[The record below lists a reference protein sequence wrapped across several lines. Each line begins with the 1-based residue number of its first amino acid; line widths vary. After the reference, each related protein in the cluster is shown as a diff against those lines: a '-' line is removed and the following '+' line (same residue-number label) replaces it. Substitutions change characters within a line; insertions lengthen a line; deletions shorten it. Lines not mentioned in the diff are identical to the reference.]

1 MKGICIC
8 CAALVG
14 AQAGLCLGAE
24 AGETDARPT
33 KDAMAWIRGE
43 IGRMRPECDAGKL
56 KAAEEIPVWR
66 GKVRAKVV
74 ELLGL
79 SGRYDVPF
87 RLVAELPREGYV
99 LRKYEFSPRTNLV
112 TEMWML
118 VPNAALKAAAGTV
131 PAVVCVPGTNASLAS
146 LADEP
151 DGAFIRYPLRNR
163 QAYYYARAGLIAVA
177 VENFAAGPSS
187 GGLRNGIYSEHAQ
200 VVGET
205 IYGVSADNVLCCV
218 DFLKRQAAVDPKRIA
233 VSGMSLGC
241 FPIMYAAVASDDIAA
256 VVYNDF
262 VCSWATRYHATG
274 GSYFWKSRD
283 MPGFYRWFDDNPDLL
298 AALAPRPLF
307 LVEDGQ
313 AVGGV
318 DKIRRTYELAGAKDS
333 LKVRRYPKY
342 EKDSARPHV
351 GEDLMKARL
360 SEPEFLRRANC
371 DPSQHAFHPDAVIPW
386 ICGTF
391 GLKADFDKLFAAELE
406 AAATEREHF
415 RTDPHPTLVLKRGPD
430 NPRNGEGDMILLDK
444 GRIMLVYAEHRGDSF
459 LDHSPAHLVKRISR
473 DDGETWS
480 APVEVVPRLGRQ
492 NDMSVSLLRLK
503 DGRIALFYCRKNG
516 DNDCMPIVRFSSDEG
531 ETWSE
536 PAECLPKEKT
546 AYYVINNARVVTL
559 ASGRI
564 VLPLCRHTC
573 LGKQK
578 WDMSGY
584 LVCAY
589 SDDLGRTWKTGREYR
604 PTDGKGAVVCVQEP
618 GLVELKDGRLYLYAR
633 TDRGRQW
640 QGFSKDGGETWGDFG
655 PSPIMGPLGP
665 ATIHRLKTGELLL
678 VWNDHE
684 THPSYAKVGDKWMCG
699 LRAPVMLALSWDE
712 GRTWT
717 NRKALEEDPRGYF
730 CYYSVL
736 ELENNLLLSYYSG
749 RTGKADVAEFTVM
762 KVPMSWLELK
772 VNQ

>member
-1 MKGICIC
+1 MNVFCGVMLAGTCL
-8 CAALVG
+8 AA
-14 AQAGLCLGAE
+14 AAE
-24 AGETDARPT
+24 NDVKPT
-33 KDAMAWIRGE
+33 KNAMEWIRGE
-43 IGRMRPECDAGKL
+43 IGRMQPEYDAGKL
-56 KAAEEIPVWR
+56 KSAEEIPAWR
-66 GKVRAKVV
+66 GKMRAKVV

-79 SGRYDVPF
+79 SGKYDVDF
-87 RLVAELPREGYV
+87 KLIAELPREGYV
-99 LRKYEFSPRTNLV
+99 LRKYEFSSRTNLI

-118 VPNAALKAAAGTV
+118 VPNAALKAPAGSV

-146 LADEP
+146 LANEP
-151 DGAFIRYPLRNR
+151 DNDFIRYPLRNR
-163 QAYYYARAGLIAVA
+163 QAYYYVKAGLVAVA
-177 VENFAAGPSS
+177 LENFVAGPTS
-187 GGLRNGIYSEHAQ
+187 GGLRNGIYPEHAQ

-218 DFLKRQAAVDPKRIA
+218 DFLKRQTAVDPNRIA
-233 VSGMSLGC
+233 ASGMSLGC

-256 VVYNDF
+256 IVYNDF

-274 GSYFWKSRD
+274 GSYNWKSRD

-342 EKDSARPHV
+342 EQDSARPHAHD
-351 GEDLMKARL
+351 DLMKVRL
-360 SEPEFLRRANC
+360 SDAQFLDWVNC
-371 DPSQHAFHPDAVIPW
+371 DPSQHAFHPEAVIPW
-386 ICGTF
+386 ICQAF
-391 GLKADFDKLFAAELE
+391 GLKANSDKLFAAELE
-406 AAATEREHF
+406 AAAMEREHF
-415 RTDPHPTLVLKRGPD
+415 RNDPHATLVLKRGPD
-430 NPRNGEGDMILLDK
+430 NPRNGEGDMIVLDR
-444 GRIMLVYAEHRGDSF
+444 GRIMLVYAEHRGNSF
-459 LDHSPAHLVKRISR
+459 LDHSPAHLVKRISK
-473 DDGETWS
+473 DGGETWS
-480 APVEVVPRLGRQ
+480 KPVEVVPRLGKQ

-503 DGRIALFYCRKNG
+503 DARIALFYCRKNG

-536 PAECLPKEKT
+536 PTECLPKEKT
-546 AYYVINNARVVTL
+546 AYYTLNNSRVVTL

-564 VLPLCRHTC
+564 VLPLSRFAC
-573 LGKQK
+573 LGNQR
-578 WDMSGY
+578 WNGFLS
-584 LVCAY
+584 CAY
-589 SDDLGRTWKTGREYR
+589 SDDQGKTWKLGQEYR
-604 PTDGKGAVVCVQEP
+604 PTDEQGKVVCVQEP

-655 PSPIMGPLGP
+655 PSPIVGPLAP

-684 THPSYAKVGDKWMCG
+684 THPSYAKTGDKWMCG
-699 LRAPVMLALSWDE
+699 LRSPVMLAISRDE
-712 GRTWT
+712 GKTWT

-749 RTGKADVAEFTVM
+749 RTAKTDFAEFTVM
-762 KVPMSWLELK
+762 KVPLAWLK
-772 VNQ
+772 K